1 MAVMPSYKEP
11 MVNSL
16 LMGMQQSGKNEFKM
30 QVKQQ
35 MMSEQGIKARSQVQ
49 LGMNNYIGKGKS

>member
-1 MAVMPSYKEP
+1 MAVMPSYKKP

-49 LGMNNYIGKGKS
+49 LGMNNYIAKGKS